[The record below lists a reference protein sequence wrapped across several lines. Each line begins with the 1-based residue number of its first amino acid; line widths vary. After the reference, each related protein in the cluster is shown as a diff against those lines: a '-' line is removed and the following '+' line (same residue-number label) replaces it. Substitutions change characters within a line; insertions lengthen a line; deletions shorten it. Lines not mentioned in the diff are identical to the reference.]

1 MKTTIFTRLTVTR
14 LAAVAVCSTMLVS
27 TSFAAE
33 MSSDDKKVYFGLEGG
48 YSIAA
53 KHKFKD
59 KDADGN
65 KVIGKLKGT
74 EVYEG
79 KIGYKVYPG
88 VALELA
94 YAYRPKYRLNV
105 WFPDQPNKFG
115 AGLNVTNIT
124 SGAFVQSHTLM
135 LNLMYEAQ
143 SEKAYRPYFL
153 FGLGYAHVTPKQA
166 KINGD
171 VPAPVAAGFYNNNTR
186 PQIGSIKHFTSERLG
201 WRIGTGLI
209 YDVTPNFALVGG
221 VKLEVINNIGL
232 HAEWV
237 DPAGKVIKKS
247 ALKKTIGVVDLTL
260 GARISL

>member
-1 MKTTIFTRLTVTR
+1 MKTTILNKLTAVAICSVALSSTS
-14 LAAVAVCSTMLVS
+14 LAA
-27 TSFAAE
+27 E
-33 MSSDDKKVYFGLEGG
+33 ISSEDKKIYFGVEGG

-65 KVIGKLKGT
+65 QVIGKLKGT
-74 EVYEG
+74 EIYEG

-88 VALELA
+88 VSVELA
-94 YAYRPKYRLNV
+94 YAYRPKYKLNV
-105 WFPDQPNKFG
+105 WFPDNTTPINI
-115 AGLNVTNIT
+115 TNIT
-124 SGAFVQSHTLM
+124 SGANVQSHTVM

-143 SEKAYRPYFL
+143 TEKAYRPYFL

-171 VPAPVAAGFYNNNTR
+171 IAALSAAALFNKNTR
-186 PQIGSIKHFTSERLG
+186 LQIGSIKKFTSERLG
-201 WRIGTGLI
+201 WRLGTGMI
-209 YDVTPNFALVGG
+209 YDVNPNFALVGG

-232 HAEWV
+232 HAEFT
-237 DPAGKVIKKS
+237 DHTGKVVKKS